1 MNAKSAKKPKL
12 SRIAKQMVEEY
23 EIVTR
28 GGSEWL
34 TDKVR
39 RALLADAMATVML
52 AQHGVAEQSGQDSLV
67 EAYLEARN
75 HLGL

>member
-1 MNAKSAKKPKL
+1 MTMTTKPRL
-12 SRIAKQMVEEY
+12 SRLAKQMIQEY

-39 RALLADAMATVML
+39 RAILADAMATVML
-52 AQHGVAEQSGQDSLV
+52 AQYGVSQQSGQDRLI

-75 HLGL
+75 YLEL